1 MSEIARHPR
10 PEKIPVPTEQ
20 LNAFLAV
27 EAIRTALLT
36 TTAAATELHTALG
49 RERAGIVV
57 ACAIRQRTAGGVHRE
72 AITRITKIKRLIES
86 KPFPEK
92 SMAGGKN
99 SARKSNDANGSSEGG
114 EDIFTGCRKE
124 RAREAAEAEMGDGA
138 RFPGQKCS
146 TLAQKCSTSTLK

>member
-10 PEKIPVPTEQ
+10 PEKIPVPTGQ

-36 TTAAATELHTALG
+36 TTVAATELHTALD

-57 ACAIRQRTAGGVHRE
+57 VCAIRQQTAGGRIH
-72 AITRITKIKRLIES
+72 RITKIKRLIES
-86 KPFPEK
+86 NHSPK

-99 SARKSNDANGSSEGG
+99 SARKSKDANGSSEGG
-114 EDIFTGCRKE
+114 EDIFPGCRKE
-124 RAREAAEAEMGDGA
+124 RPGGEVAEAEMGQDPLTKSA
-138 RFPGQKCS
+138 PR
-146 TLAQKCSTSTLK
+146 